1 LNGVIFAQQGKY
13 KSMSDSTA
21 ALLQVNDLK
30 MHFPV
35 KEGVFMRTGKYN
47 KAVDGVSLSIKPGET
62 LGLVG
67 ESGCGKSTLGRCIA
81 RLYEPTSGSIVFD
94 GMDISR
100 FSRKA
105 LMPVRRDIQM
115 IFQDPME
122 SLNSRHTVGDIL
134 AEPFVVQKMGDSAW
148 RQKRVAEL
156 LDLVGLP
163 ARSVTRYPFEFSG
176 GQRQRIGIARSIAL
190 NPRLIICD
198 EPVSALDVSIQ
209 SQILNLLIDLQRELN
224 LSYLFIAHD
233 LAVVKHISDRIAI
246 MYLGKIVEI
255 GDGENLYRN
264 PQHPYTKSL
273 ISAIPVPDPHH
284 KTQRQI
290 LVGDVPSPI
299 NPPSGCGFHTRC
311 PEVMDRCRVDTPAL
325 IPMVNLNAELY
336 GRPVACHRCCEEEGA
351 VEVQAELERV

>member
-1 LNGVIFAQQGKY
+1 MSVIPLVN
-13 KSMSDSTA
+13 SSISP
-21 ALLQVNDLK
+21 LLQVRDLK

-47 KAVDGVSLSIKPGET
+47 KAVDGVSFDIMPGET

-81 RLYEPTSGSIVFD
+81 RLYQPTSGEVIFN
-94 GMDISR
+94 GTDITR
-100 FSRKA
+100 LGRKP
-105 LMPVRRDIQM
+105 LMPFRRDIQM

-122 SLNSRHTVGDIL
+122 SLNSRHTVGEIL
-134 AEPFVVQKMGDSAW
+134 EEPFIVQKIGDKAFR
-148 RQKRVAEL
+148 RQRVKEL
-156 LDLVGLP
+156 LEVVGLP

-190 NPRLIICD
+190 NPKLIICD

-209 SQILNLLIDLQRELN
+209 SQILNLLIDLQKEFN

-246 MYLGKIVEI
+246 MYLGKIVES
-255 GDGENLYRN
+255 GVGESIYRTAR
-264 PQHPYTKSL
+264 HPYTQSL

-284 KTQRQI
+284 KSHRQI

-311 PEVMDRCRVDTPAL
+311 PKVMDVCRSTAPAL
-325 IPMVNLNAELY
+325 STDHQ
-336 GRPVACHRCCEEEGA
+336 PVSCH
-351 VEVQAELERV
+351 LFNT

>member
-1 LNGVIFAQQGKY
+1 MSEASLQT
-13 KSMSDSTA
+13 KSIEPILSVRD
-21 ALLQVNDLK
+21 VK

-47 KAVDGVSLSIKPGET
+47 KAVDGVSFDIMPGET

-67 ESGCGKSTLGRCIA
+67 ESGCGKSTLGRCITRLYQPTAGDISFEGTNIA
-81 RLYEPTSGSIVFD
+81 RLG
-94 GMDISR
+94 
-100 FSRKA
+100 RKHM
-105 LMPVRRDIQM
+105 MPFRRDIQM

-122 SLNSRHTVGDIL
+122 SLNSRHTVAQIL
-134 AEPFVVQKMGDSAW
+134 EEPFQVHNIGDKAF
-148 RQKRVAEL
+148 RKKRVAEL

-190 NPRLIICD
+190 NPKLIVCD

-209 SQILNLLIDLQRELN
+209 SQIMNLLIDLQKEFN

-246 MYLGKIVEI
+246 MYLGKIVES
-255 GDGENLYRN
+255 GEGESIYRTAR
-264 PQHPYTKSL
+264 HPYTQSL

-284 KTQRQI
+284 KATRQI

-299 NPPSGCGFHTRC
+299 NPPSGCNFHTRC
-311 PEVMDRCRVDTPAL
+311 PKVMDICREKVPVLNGDTQP
-325 IPMVNLNAELY
+325 VSCHLY
-336 GRPVACHRCCEEEGA
+336 EG
-351 VEVQAELERV
+351 Q